1 MINVLKGDMNVVG
14 PRPEQ
19 PQIFARLRERF
30 ERFPDRQLVPP
41 GITGLAQVRCGYGGS
56 TADVAEKLD
65 FDLEYME
72 RRSVWLDLW
81 ILLRTVP
88 VVVTRKGAR

>member
-1 MINVLKGDMNVVG
+1 MNVVG

-19 PQIFARLRERF
+19 PEIFARLRERF
-30 ERFPDRQLVPP
+30 ERYPERQRVLP

-56 TADVAEKLD
+56 TADVERKLE
-65 FDLEYME
+65 FDLAYVE
-72 RRSVWLDLW
+72 RRSARIDLW

-88 VVVTRKGAR
+88 VVLTRKGAR